1 MRPSLGVFLAYFV
14 VGARAACQIW
24 CNEWTCEDNNGGGL
38 RTDCRDCP
46 LCAPPPAP
54 PSPPFGPG
62 MCANTYKECGNNGI
76 GPCCVKRTDACMRR
90 ANHRF
95 AMCRPVNSPPCVSTD
110 TWVCPDEFLASPPP
124 PPRPPWPPIPP
135 SPPPPPPC
143 SDKYGICTQSQVAC
157 PCSNASIGCHP
168 RKPAAGPAHDP
179 QIHPVHPRSTLVIS
193 VQCCTA
199 WDFACYMKKDWS
211 MAQCRPQRI
220 NHGLYTLKYY
230 VEGRERFACA
240 EDSAS
245 QWLCPN
251 WRHSPA
257 PPPLPPTVPPPPSP
271 PRPAPPDL
279 MANVPCSE
287 AWDTCWGALP
297 GQTFG
302 AGVAPLLC
310 CLADQSGRPFRC
322 MRRAPS
328 KQCTPLAPD

>member
-1 MRPSLGVFLAYFV
+1 MLSRDTSPRCYSTMVQQESPHRAGMRPSLGVFLAYFV

-24 CNEWTCEDNNGGGL
+24 CNEWTCEDNNGGGP

-179 QIHPVHPRSTLVIS
+179 QNSPSAPTLDPRDLCAVLHRLGFCVLHEEGLVDG
-193 VQCCTA
+193 A
-199 WDFACYMKKDWS
+199 
-211 MAQCRPQRI
+211 
-220 NHGLYTLKYY
+220 
-230 VEGRERFACA
+230 
-240 EDSAS
+240 
-245 QWLCPN
+245 
-251 WRHSPA
+251 
-257 PPPLPPTVPPPPSP
+257 VPPAADQ
-271 PRPAPPDL
+271 PRPL
-279 MANVPCSE
+279 HSQV
-287 AWDTCWGALP
+287 
-297 GQTFG
+297 
-302 AGVAPLLC
+302 LC
-310 CLADQSGRPFRC
+310 
-322 MRRAPS
+322 RR
-328 KQCTPLAPD
+328 